1 MANDQVTSDSAVALE
16 LAPKNPDQVENPQA
30 ENPDQVENPQAEPA
44 PERVQTSQKHPRMG
58 DNLVEHG
65 VLTRAQLEECLAL
78 QKSSPGERLG
88 QILIRKGYATDNDVM
103 ACLAAEYGFDFVHVG
118 QVEIPA
124 EFQNLLPMDF
134 CRYRKVLVIGADDDT
149 VTVATSDPANVFL
162 LDEIRRRVDRRV
174 ILAVATVSELT
185 KAIDDRLGGSE
196 EFHLDDL
203 IRDITDDAVE
213 VIENDDDEATD
224 LAKVAGESPVVR
236 LANYLI
242 CNAVTEGASDIH
254 IEPGEKKMRVRY
266 RIDGVLFEVMSPPQ
280 TMHAALISRLKIMAN
295 LDISER
301 RLPQDG
307 RIRAIVRN
315 RYVDFRVN
323 TLPTTQGEKTV
334 IRILDNRSI
343 LIGLERLGFEPDHLA
358 LFKEHITRPHGVI
371 LVTGPTGSGKTTTL
385 YSALMTMNGAEMNIS
400 TTEDPVEYFLSFAN
414 QVQINDRIGFT
425 FATALRALL
434 RQDPD
439 VIMVGEIRDE
449 ETARISVQAALTGH
463 LVLSTLHTNDA
474 PSSIT
479 RLINIGIEPYLIS
492 ASVNAV
498 MAQRLVRRICE
509 KCKETYEP
517 NDEVRVALNKA
528 NIQVDTLYRGAG
540 CDNCRNTGYSGR
552 CGIYEMLE
560 LDDGFRDLVATRPSV
575 TKLRRYAQERGMVGL
590 REDGLRKLR
599 KGVTTLEEVLRATED
614 ATMPTV
620 EGGET

>member
-1 MANDQVTSDSAVALE
+1 MTGDQAIPDSTATALE
-16 LAPKNPDQVENPQA
+16 SDVENPDRA
-30 ENPDQVENPQAEPA
+30 K
-44 PERVQTSQKHPRMG
+44 TSQEKPAGRLRMG
-58 DNLVEHG
+58 DYLVERG
-65 VLTRAQLEECLAL
+65 VLTRAQLEESLAL

-88 QILIRKGYATDNDVM
+88 QILIRKGYAKEADVM
-103 ACLAAEYGFDFVHVG
+103 ACLAAEYHLDFVHVS
-118 QVEIPA
+118 QLEIPDKVR
-124 EFQNLLPMDF
+124 EVLPGDF
-134 CRYRKVLVIGADDDT
+134 CRYHKVLVIDADHDNDT
-149 VTVATSDPANVFL
+149 VTVATSDPANVFM
-162 LDEIRRRVDRRV
+162 LDEVRRRVGSRV
-174 ILAVATVSELT
+174 KLAVATTAELT
-185 KAIDDRLGGSE
+185 KAIDEFVGAPE
-196 EFHLDDL
+196 EFHLDEL
-203 IRDITDDAVE
+203 IRDIADDAVE
-213 VIENDDDEATD
+213 VLEDDEEEAAD

-242 CNAVTEGASDIH
+242 CNAVKEGASDIH
-254 IEPGEKKMRVRY
+254 IEPGEKKMRIRY

-280 TMHAALISRLKIMAN
+280 TMHPALISRLKIMSN

-358 LFKEHITRPHGVI
+358 VFKEHIARPHGVI

-385 YSALMTMNGAEMNIS
+385 YSALMTMNGGEMNIS

-414 QVQINDRIGFT
+414 QVQINDRIGFS
-425 FATALRALL
+425 FGSALRALL

-449 ETARISVQAALTGH
+449 ETARICVQAALTGH

-498 MAQRLVRRICE
+498 LAQRLVRRICE
-509 KCKETYEP
+509 KCKEVYEP
-517 NDEVRVALNKA
+517 SDEVRAALHKA
-528 NIQVDTLYRGAG
+528 NMDVDTLYRGAG
-540 CDNCRNTGYSGR
+540 CEHCRNTGYSGR
-552 CGIYEMLE
+552 CGIYEMIE

-575 TKLRRYAQERGMVGL
+575 TQLRRYAVERGMVSL
-590 REDGLRKLR
+590 RDDGLRKLR
-599 KGVTTLEEVLRATED
+599 RGVTTVEEVLRATD
-614 ATMPTV
+614 DVATVSPK
-620 EGGET
+620 GGEP

>member
-1 MANDQVTSDSAVALE
+1 MTGDQTTVDTAVADLE
-16 LAPKNPDQVENPQA
+16 PDAQRPGHA
-30 ENPDQVENPQAEPA
+30 TT
-44 PERVQTSQKHPRMG
+44 PEKPSGQGFRMG
-58 DNLVEHG
+58 DYLVERG

-88 QILIRKGYATDNDVM
+88 QVLIRKGYAKETDVM
-103 ACLAAEYGFDFVHVG
+103 ACLAAEYHLDFVHVS
-118 QVEIPA
+118 QLDIPA
-124 EFQNLLPMDF
+124 RVRDVLPPDF
-134 CRYRKVLVIGADDDT
+134 CRYHKVLVIDADYENNT
-149 VTVATSDPANVFL
+149 VTVATSDPANVFM
-162 LDEIRRRVDRRV
+162 LDEVRRRVDGRV
-174 ILAVATVSELT
+174 KLAVTTIAELT
-185 KAIDDRLGGSE
+185 KAIDDLLGGPE
-196 EFHLDDL
+196 EFRLDDL
-203 IRDITDDAVE
+203 IRDIADDAVE
-213 VIENDDDEATD
+213 VLDDDEEETAD
-224 LAKVAGESPVVR
+224 LARVAGESPVVR

-242 CNAVTEGASDIH
+242 CNAVKEGASDIH

-280 TMHAALISRLKIMAN
+280 TMHAALVSRLKIMSN

-323 TLPTTQGEKTV
+323 ILPTTQGEKAV

-343 LIGLERLGFEPDHLA
+343 LIGLDRLGFEPDHLA
-358 LFKEHITRPHGVI
+358 IFKDQVVRPHGVI

-425 FATALRALL
+425 FASALRALL

-449 ETARISVQAALTGH
+449 ETARICVQAALTGH

-498 MAQRLVRRICE
+498 LAQRLVRRICD
-509 KCKETYEP
+509 KCKETYDP
-517 NDEVRVALNKA
+517 SDEVKAALLKA
-528 NIQVDTLYRGAG
+528 RIDVDTFYRGVG
-540 CDNCRNTGYSGR
+540 CEHCRNTGYSGR
-552 CGIYEMLE
+552 CGIYEMIE

-575 TKLRRYAQERGMVGL
+575 TALRRYATERGMVGL

-599 KGVTTLEEVLRATED
+599 RGITTIEEVLRVTED
-614 ATMPTV
+614 APLASAQ
-620 EGGET
+620 GGEA

>member
-1 MANDQVTSDSAVALE
+1 MTGDPTTVDTAVDALE
-16 LAPKNPDQVENPQA
+16 PDGEH
-30 ENPDQVENPQAEPA
+30 PDGAGT
-44 PERVQTSQKHPRMG
+44 PEKPSGRGFRMG
-58 DNLVEHG
+58 DYLVDRG

-88 QILIRKGYATDNDVM
+88 QVLIRKGYANEADVM
-103 ACLAAEYGFDFVHVG
+103 GCLAAEYHLGFVHVA
-118 QVEIPA
+118 QLDIPGRVR
-124 EFQNLLPMDF
+124 ELLPPDF
-134 CRYRKVLVIGADDDT
+134 CRYHGVMVIDADHEKNT
-149 VTVATSDPANVFL
+149 VTVATSDPANVFM
-162 LDEIRRRVDRRV
+162 LDEVRRRLEGRV
-174 ILAVATVSELT
+174 KLAVTTASELA
-185 KAIDDRLGGSE
+185 KALDDLLGGPE

-203 IRDITDDAVE
+203 VRDIADDAVE
-213 VIENDDDEATD
+213 VLEEDEEESAD

-242 CNAVTEGASDIH
+242 CNAVKEGASDIH
-254 IEPGEKKMRVRY
+254 IEPGEKKMRIRY

-280 TMHAALISRLKIMAN
+280 TMHAALTSRLKIMSN

-307 RIRAIVRN
+307 RIRAIVSN

-343 LIGLERLGFEPDHLA
+343 LIGLDRLGFEPDHLTI
-358 LFKEHITRPHGVI
+358 FKNQIVRPHGVI

-385 YSALMTMNGAEMNIS
+385 YSALMTMNGAELNIS
-400 TTEDPVEYFLSFAN
+400 TTEDPVEYSLSFAN
-414 QVQINDRIGFT
+414 QVQIKDRIGFT
-425 FATALRALL
+425 FASALRALL

-449 ETARISVQAALTGH
+449 ETARICVQAALTGH

-498 MAQRLVRRICE
+498 LAQRLVRRICD
-509 KCKETYEP
+509 KCKEVYEP
-517 NDEVRVALNKA
+517 SDEVKEALRKSK
-528 NIQVDTLYRGAG
+528 IDVETFYRGAG
-540 CDNCRNTGYSGR
+540 CEHCRNTGYSGR
-552 CGIYEMLE
+552 SGIYEMIE

-575 TKLRRYAQERGMVGL
+575 TALRRYALDHGMVGL

-599 KGVTTLEEVLRATED
+599 RGITTIEEVLRATED
-614 ATMPTV
+614 AAPPSA
-620 EGGET
+620 EGDEE